1 MPEER
6 FIDRL
11 RAAAPAPHDE
21 TEGYRQFNR
30 LFAVV
35 APSITLIATYGLF
48 FLYPNTERLAT
59 QLGSYFPFLGPRL
72 SFLREHD
79 YVSYLS
85 YAASVLGVS
94 ISIPTLVAF
103 SAVAYWKTVV
113 QPRKC
118 IEVPAHTGLLVLIG
132 ILACGA
138 FFAIAF
144 LHVPQTYSAERRGMA
159 FIFFWPFFPFLA
171 AIVAS
176 TLANLL
182 FSILIGAIKLTLMRG
197 TDHG

>member
-1 MPEER
+1 MPEEK
-6 FIDRL
+6 FMDRL

-118 IEVPAHTGLLVLIG
+118 IGVPAHTGLLVLIG
-132 ILACGA
+132 ILTCCT

-159 FIFFWPFFPFLA
+159 FIFFWPFFP
-171 AIVAS
+171 I
-176 TLANLL
+176 
-182 FSILIGAIKLTLMRG
+182 FSSNCSLHAG
-197 TDHG
+197 

>member
-6 FIDRL
+6 FMDRL

-85 YAASVLGVS
+85 YAASALGVS

-118 IEVPAHTGLLVLIG
+118 IEVPAHTGASCLDRNSRLLCIFCDSF
-132 ILACGA
+132 LACTANILSGA
-138 FFAIAF
+138 TRNGIHFLLAILPIF
-144 LHVPQTYSAERRGMA
+144 SSNCSLHAG
-159 FIFFWPFFPFLA
+159 
-171 AIVAS
+171 
-176 TLANLL
+176 
-182 FSILIGAIKLTLMRG
+182 
-197 TDHG
+197 